1 VNATPLL
8 WIASLGVAGL
18 VLLVDVAVVGRR
30 PHVPS
35 TRESLRYLGLY
46 VSLAVVFGLMVWLR
60 SGARYAGEFYA
71 GWLTEYSLS
80 VDNLVVFL
88 IIMARFAVP
97 RAYQQAALLVGI
109 LLALVLRGLFIAA
122 GAAVI
127 ASFSWVFYLFGA
139 FLVFTA
145 VQMARGADADSQ
157 EYRPP
162 FALRIVQRRVRSTDE
177 FHGVRLSVR
186 IGGVRMVTPML
197 VVLVAIGFTDL
208 VFAFDSIP
216 AVFGLTSEPYLV
228 LMANIFALMG
238 LRQLYFLLGELL
250 TRVVYLNAGLAVL
263 LGFIGLK
270 LVLQSLH
277 DNRVPF
283 INGGAPVHWAPIL
296 PVSTS
301 LVVIIGVLVATAA
314 ASTSRTRRVTRAR
327 AAGSPEPGGNDTS

>member
-1 VNATPLL
+1 MNATPSL
-8 WIASLGVAGL
+8 WIVSLGVAGL

-46 VSLAVVFGLMVWLR
+46 VGLAVAFGLTVWLR
-60 SGARYAGEFYA
+60 SGPRYAGEFYA

-97 RAYQQAALLVGI
+97 RAYQQVALLVGI

-127 ASFSWVFYLFGA
+127 ASFSWVFYVFGA

-145 VQMARGADADSQ
+145 VQMARGVGDESR

-162 FALRIVQRRVRSTDE
+162 FALRLVQRRVRSTDK

-216 AVFGLTSEPYLV
+216 AVFGVTSEPYLV

-277 DNRVPF
+277 DNHLPF
-283 INGGAPVHWAPIL
+283 INAGSPVHWAPIL

-301 LVVIIGVLVATAA
+301 LVVIIGVLVATAV
-314 ASTSRTRRVTRAR
+314 ASTSRTRRVTR
-327 AAGSPEPGGNDTS
+327 DTDAKSLEHGATDAS

>member
-1 VNATPLL
+1 MNVTPLL
-8 WIASLGVAGL
+8 WVASLGVAGL
-18 VLLVDVAVVGRR
+18 ALLVDVAVVGRR
-30 PHVPS
+30 PHLPS

-46 VSLAVVFGLMVWLR
+46 VGLAVAFGLMVWLR
-60 SGARYAGEFYA
+60 FGVRYAGEFYA

-127 ASFSWVFYLFGA
+127 SSFSWVFYVFGA

-145 VQMARGADADSQ
+145 IQMARGAGSGSE
-157 EYRPP
+157 EYHPP
-162 FALRIVQRRVRSTDE
+162 FVLRAVQRRVRSTDE

-197 VVLVAIGFTDL
+197 VVLVAIGFADL
-208 VFAFDSIP
+208 LFAFDSIP

-250 TRVVYLNAGLAVL
+250 SRVVYLNAGLAVL

-277 DNRVPF
+277 DNRLPF
-283 INGGAPVHWAPIL
+283 INGGSPVHWAPAL

-301 LVVIIGVLVATAA
+301 LVVIVGVLVATVV
-314 ASTSRTRRVTRAR
+314 ASSSKTRRVTRAR
-327 AAGSPEPGGNDTS
+327 ASASPGPGGTDVP